1 MTCARTVSG
10 VGAAAQTAES
20 IALSSQVG
28 SASWAMTAEMGA
40 IEAKVFLFAAFAP
53 HPLHTCKGSVR
64 FGGGAGGRDRRRGTC
79 SSPKRQQSCVREA
92 ADRRRGSRAGC
103 AATGTAQWAVPPS
116 EPLLE
121 HVPLR
126 RPAAGQFRKLLEI
139 PRVHIGDLLLG
150 EGVDLDAERLQLHAS
165 HVVVNGGG
173 HVVDLVLKLGG
184 VLVAGTR
191 RRAPGWRSSCP

>member
-64 FGGGAGGRDRRRGTC
+64 FGGGAGGRDRRRGSR
-79 SSPKRQQSCVREA
+79 SSPKRQQDTCGR
-92 ADRRRGSRAGC
+92 
-103 AATGTAQWAVPPS
+103 
-116 EPLLE
+116 
-121 HVPLR
+121 
-126 RPAAGQFRKLLEI
+126 
-139 PRVHIGDLLLG
+139 PRV
-150 EGVDLDAERLQLHAS
+150 
-165 HVVVNGGG
+165 GGG
-173 HVVDLVLKLGG
+173 ARAKLETLGIEIDT
-184 VLVAGTR
+184 LTEEQIAYMNS
-191 RRAPGWRSSCP
+191 WDF

>member
-28 SASWAMTAEMGA
+28 SASWATTAEMGA

-79 SSPKRQQSCVREA
+79 SSPKRQQDTCGRPRVGGGARAQVAQRLEQSPA
-92 ADRRRGSRAGC
+92 SR
-103 AATGTAQWAVPPS
+103 VHPVS
-116 EPLLE
+116 ISLLE
-121 HVPLR
+121 HVPLC

-139 PRVHIGDLLLG
+139 PGVHIGDLLLG
-150 EGVDLDAERLQLHAS
+150 EGVNLDAERLQFHAG

-173 HVVDLVLKLGG
+173 HVVDLVLKLAG
-184 VLVAGTR
+184 VQVQVLG
-191 RRAPGWRSSCP
+191 S

>member
-64 FGGGAGGRDRRRGTC
+64 FGARG
-79 SSPKRQQSCVREA
+79 
-92 ADRRRGSRAGC
+92 RGSAEGLARRLRSDWNSPVGCSTKRAI
-103 AATGTAQWAVPPS
+103 A
-116 EPLLE
+116 
-121 HVPLR
+121 
-126 RPAAGQFRKLLEI
+126 
-139 PRVHIGDLLLG
+139 
-150 EGVDLDAERLQLHAS
+150 
-165 HVVVNGGG
+165 
-173 HVVDLVLKLGG
+173 
-184 VLVAGTR
+184 
-191 RRAPGWRSSCP
+191 

>member
-28 SASWAMTAEMGA
+28 SASWVTTAEMGA

-79 SSPKRQQSCVREA
+79 SSPKRQQDTCGRPRVGGGA
-92 ADRRRGSRAGC
+92 RAQVAQRLEQPSGLFHQASHC
-103 AATGTAQWAVPPS
+103 LSTG
-116 EPLLE
+116 
-121 HVPLR
+121 
-126 RPAAGQFRKLLEI
+126 RPASFAAPPVMRVRLWNMTDCHQGVTATECSLRYTLLDYVCKAQRKGFV
-139 PRVHIGDLLLG
+139 P
-150 EGVDLDAERLQLHAS
+150 
-165 HVVVNGGG
+165 
-173 HVVDLVLKLGG
+173 
-184 VLVAGTR
+184 
-191 RRAPGWRSSCP
+191 